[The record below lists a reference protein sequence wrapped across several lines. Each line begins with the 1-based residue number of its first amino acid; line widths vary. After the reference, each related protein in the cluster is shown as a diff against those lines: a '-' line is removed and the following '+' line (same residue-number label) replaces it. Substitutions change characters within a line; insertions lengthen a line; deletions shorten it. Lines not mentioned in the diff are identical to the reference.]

1 MDVRYEKLART
12 LVEYSIEVGRNEK
25 VLIEA
30 TEIPHEFTIALI
42 RAVHD
47 AGGIPVTLLKDLRIQ
62 RELLRCA
69 SEDQMQLI
77 GKAETAYIEG
87 VQGYIGVR
95 GSSNVSELGDVPSER
110 MQIYERN
117 VWKPVH
123 IDRRVPNT
131 KWVVLRWP
139 SGSMAQLSQMSTEA
153 FQKFYFDVCTMD
165 YARMSRAMEPLK
177 ELLEKTDQVRL
188 VAPETDLTFS
198 VKGIPAVLC
207 DGHRNIPDGEVYTA
221 PVRESINGTIQ
232 YNVPSLYRGVTHER
246 IRFRFE
252 RGRIVEGSSSEQD
265 HLTQVL
271 DTDEGAR
278 YVGEFAIG
286 FNPYITRPMKDI
298 LFDEKISGSIH
309 LTPGNAYKEAD
320 NGNKSQIHWDLVLM
334 MDPQSGGGEIYFDD
348 QLIRKDGLFVV
359 DQLKG
364 LNPDRLI

>member
-1 MDVRYEKLART
+1 MDDRFLKLART
-12 LVEYSIEVGRNEK
+12 LVEYSIEVAPGEK

-30 TEIPHEFTIALI
+30 TEIPQAFTSVLI
-42 RAVHD
+42 RTVYE
-47 AGGIPVTLLKDLRIQ
+47 AGGIPVVLLKDLRVQ

-69 SEDQMQLI
+69 SEEQMCLI
-77 GKAETAYIEG
+77 GKSETAYIED

-95 GSSNVSELGDVPSER
+95 GSSNVSELGDVPAEK

-153 FQKFYFDVCTMD
+153 FEQFYFDVCTMD

-177 ELLEKTDQVRL
+177 ELLETTDQVRL

-198 VKGIPAVLC
+198 VRGIPAVLC

-221 PVRESINGTIQ
+221 PVRESIEGTIR

-246 IRFRFE
+246 IQFRFRK
-252 RGRIVEGSSSEQD
+252 GRIIEGSSSAAD

-286 FNPYITRPMKDI
+286 FNPFITRPMKDI

-309 LTPGNAYKEAD
+309 LTPGNAYKEAN
-320 NGNKSQIHWDLVLM
+320 NGNQSQIHWDLVLM
-334 MDPQSGGGEIYFDD
+334 MDRQSGGGEIHFDGK
-348 QLIRKDGLFVV
+348 LIRKDGLFVI
-359 DQLKG
+359 DELKG
-364 LNPDRLI
+364 LNPDQLQ